1 MAYKIC
7 IDPGHGGEYP
17 NGDPGAINKNKR
29 EADANLAI
37 AKKVGKKLQ
46 AKGYKVKYTRSTDK
60 YVSLADRC
68 KISNKYDAD
77 FFVSIHLN
85 AAANRDA
92 SGIETWRYTTVGAL
106 TKELAENVQTELISA
121 TGWKNRGVKK
131 SSTLYVLKK
140 TIASAILVEAGFIS
154 NDAECKKLFNSTY
167 QEKIANAIVKGIEK
181 TLKN

>member
-7 IDPGHGGEYP
+7 IDPGHGGS
-17 NGDPGAINKNKR
+17 DPGAVNGTKYEKT
-29 EADANLAI
+29 ANLAI
-37 AKKVGKKLQ
+37 AKKVGAKLQ

-77 FFVSIHLN
+77 IFVSIHLN
-85 AAANRDA
+85 SVANKDA
-92 SGIETWRYTTVGAL
+92 SGIETWRYTTVGGL
-106 TKELAENVQTELISA
+106 TKNLAENVQTELISA
-121 TGWKNRGVKK
+121 TGWKDRGVKK

-140 TIASAILVEAGFIS
+140 TIASAVLVECGFIS
-154 NDAECKKLFNSTY
+154 NDAECQKLFSDKWQN
-167 QEKIANAIVKGIEK
+167 KIANGIVKGIEK